1 MNFTVYTII
10 ITTAIIIV
18 TVWHI
23 WYFNFVARRERDE
36 D

>member
-10 ITTAIIIV
+10 TTTAIIVI
-18 TVWHI
+18 VWHI
-23 WYFNFVARRERDE
+23 WYFNFVARRGRDE